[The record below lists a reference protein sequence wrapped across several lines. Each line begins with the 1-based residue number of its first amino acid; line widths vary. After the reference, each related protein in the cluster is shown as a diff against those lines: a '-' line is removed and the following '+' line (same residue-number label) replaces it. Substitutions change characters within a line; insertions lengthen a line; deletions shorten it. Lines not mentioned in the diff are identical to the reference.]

1 MTVVLRLPANTVIQ
15 KKTPDARNEL
25 LIFNTYESLAALVQ
39 RNL

>member
-1 MTVVLRLPANTVIQ
+1 MTAVLRLPANTVTQ
-15 KKTPDARNEL
+15 KKTPNARNGL